1 MKGNL
6 NFEVF
11 GLADEEVDEVVDR
24 TASDLVGGMNDEPEK
39 GGADRN
45 ELVRIEAVLA
55 IIWKSKS

>member
-11 GLADEEVDEVVDR
+11 GLADEEVDQVVDR
-24 TASDLVGGMNDEPEK
+24 TASDLVRGVNDEPEK
-39 GGADRN
+39 GGTDRN
-45 ELVRIEAVLA
+45 ELVRVEAVLA